1 MWHKAFYF
9 DFPLSAL
16 VPSRVMRTDLLPWC
30 NNRNRGVV
38 FIIYLFCFLSL
49 NDAFVCARIDDFIQ
63 TDDLV
68 CISHVK
74 CVGWF
79 FHFFKDVRDLLNFFF
94 SNLAAWYCVLRR
106 GRVGLRTQ
114 LSFISLFTP
123 ATKEFHIFGKIID
136 FFCAF
141 SYFPQQRNFVLSNIQ
156 ILPRVLDWTLI
167 SNIAALFGV
176 KRCSFRIDVYNSCNV
191 CNVLN
196 RHYRP
201 KF

>member
-1 MWHKAFYF
+1 M
-9 DFPLSAL
+9 

-30 NNRNRGVV
+30 NNWNRGVV
-38 FIIYLFCFLSL
+38 SFFLSL
-49 NDAFVCARIDDFIQ
+49 NDVFVCAGIDDFIQ

-79 FHFFKDVRDLLNFFF
+79 FHFLRMFATFEFFF
-94 SNLAAWYCVLRR
+94 FQTWLHDIAFYGEEELAFEQ
-106 GRVGLRTQ
+106 Q

-123 ATKEFHIFGKIID
+123 ATKEFHLFGKIID

-141 SYFPQQRNFVLSNIQ
+141 SYFPQQRNFVLLSNIQ
-156 ILPRVLDWTLI
+156 ILARVLDRTLI

-176 KRCSFRIDVYNSCNV
+176 KRRSFRIYVCNSCNV
-191 CNVLN
+191 CNALN